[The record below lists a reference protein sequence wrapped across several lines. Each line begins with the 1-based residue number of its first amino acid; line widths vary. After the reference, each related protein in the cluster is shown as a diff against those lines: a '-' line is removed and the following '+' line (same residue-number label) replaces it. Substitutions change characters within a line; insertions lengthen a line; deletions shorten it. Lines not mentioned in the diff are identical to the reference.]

1 MALKETTIY
10 KVCSYLRNWFDKNQP
25 RFSGTIEIT
34 NGALPQT
41 YGLVPGQYFRI
52 VDSKIN
58 NGIYQYPV
66 TQLHNETFV
75 GSIIGMGIPS
85 AVVEIM
91 EEIDAWSAKY
101 GSADSVNMSPYNSER
116 FGGYSCSKSGGGGN
130 DTTKS
135 KAGTWQGAFGA
146 ELQPW
151 RKM

>member
-1 MALKETTIY
+1 MAVKETTIY

-25 RFSGTIEIT
+25 RFSGTIEII

-52 VDSKIN
+52 VGSKVN
-58 NGIYQYPV
+58 DGVYEYPV

-75 GSIIGMGIPS
+75 GSIIGMGIPD
-85 AVVEIM
+85 AVIEIM
-91 EEIDAWSAKY
+91 EEIDTWSAKY
-101 GSADSVNMSPYNSER
+101 GGADSVNMSPYNSES
-116 FGGYSCSKSGGGGN
+116 FGGYSYSKSGGGGN

-135 KAGTWQGAFGA
+135 KVGTWQGAFGA

-151 RKM
+151 RKF